1 MTMKVFSFERMWYS
15 SSAYQM
21 SPNLKLPAPH
31 FVSEK
36 LSVNDDGSASEF
48 ELVLVL
54 TLGLAFA
61 FVELLA
67 LRLATTFVFESFV
80 LPPMFDSAISTTTN
94 PIPITANTAS
104 PPSTHQIAFD
114 FLCVVSTGVG
124 DHCGG
129 GGGGGEGDVTTG
141 VSGR

>member
-1 MTMKVFSFERMWYS
+1 MKVFSFERMWYS
-15 SSAYQM
+15 SAAYQM

-31 FVSEK
+31 FFSEK
-36 LSVNDDGSASEF
+36 SSENDDGKASES
-48 ELVLVL
+48 ELVLTL

-61 FVELLA
+61 FVETLV

-80 LPPMFDSAISTTTN
+80 LRPMFDSAISTMTN
-94 PIPITANTAS
+94 PIPITAKTAR
-104 PPSTHQIAFD
+104 PPSTHQTAFD
-114 FLCVVSTGVG
+114 FLCGAATGVG

-129 GGGGGEGDVTTG
+129 GGGGEGDGTTG